1 VHGYVEQGM
10 KLLKCF
16 TPHEEIS
23 QFSVTVIIM
32 AASEIFVNPAE
43 IRNCSNRLVT
53 TADQIKGTLDDLV
66 IKMESTEATY
76 QAQSATDMRDKFNE
90 LKPEFEKFDSYLRKI
105 ATYLTQNVAE
115 PTEVTDQ
122 VASQNVASIKKPQ

>member
-1 VHGYVEQGM
+1 
-10 KLLKCF
+10 
-16 TPHEEIS
+16 
-23 QFSVTVIIM
+23 M